1 MRDHCNC
8 KKYEYDGFCDHPED
22 TTVSESPSVT
32 GYGALLELAE
42 NWEKS
47 ARKDTETYGHD
58 GNEWY
63 NGRSVTYTSCAEA
76 LRLLMK
82 EMVS

>member
-1 MRDHCNC
+1 MKEKGHAL
-8 KKYEYDGFCDHPED
+8 EEQPDGSIIPVE

-47 ARKDTETYGHD
+47 AEKDNETYGHD

-63 NGRSVTYTSCAEA
+63 RGRSVTYASCAEA
-76 LRLLMK
+76 LKLLLK
-82 EMVS
+82 EMAS